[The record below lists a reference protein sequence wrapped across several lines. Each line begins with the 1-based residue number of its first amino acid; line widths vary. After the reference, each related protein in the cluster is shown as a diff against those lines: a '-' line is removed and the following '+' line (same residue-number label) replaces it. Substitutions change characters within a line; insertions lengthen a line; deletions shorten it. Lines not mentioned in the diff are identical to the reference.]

1 MEKDIKKNQLKN
13 NKILHSLF
21 NAALFIY
28 YFILK

>member
-13 NKILHSLF
+13 NKILLSLF